1 MKFLKF
7 TLKIAL
13 FCAFAFALFLILDAL
28 YPLNLDMLNKQ
39 KSKILYD

>member
-1 MKFLKF
+1 MKILKF

-13 FCAFAFALFLILDAL
+13 FCAFAFDLFLILDAL

-39 KSKILYD
+39 KF